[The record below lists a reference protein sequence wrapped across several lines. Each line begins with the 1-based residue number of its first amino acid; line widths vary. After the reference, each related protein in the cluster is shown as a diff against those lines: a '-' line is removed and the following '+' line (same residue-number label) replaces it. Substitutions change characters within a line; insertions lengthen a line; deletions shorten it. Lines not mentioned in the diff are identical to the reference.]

1 MCKIGDIIVIK
12 NYISENNKI
21 IGVHSFI
28 VIDDNNGKIH
38 GISYDFVATVM
49 SSFKDK
55 NHKNKK
61 LQYQENLEIKNSH
74 LMNSKKL
81 KKDSYVKIDKIFY
94 FDKSSIEYYVFGKV
108 SKKYLNQILNLVTL
122 LSEENKLVL
131 VTNNLK
137 NK

>member
-21 IGVHSFI
+21 IGIHSFI

-38 GISYDFVATVM
+38 GLSYDFVATVM
-49 SSFKDK
+49 SSFKDE

-74 LMNSKKL
+74 LINNKL
-81 KKDSYVKIDKIFY
+81 KKDSYVKTNKIFY
-94 FDKSSIEYYVFGKV
+94 FDKTNIEYYIFGKV
-108 SKKYLNQILNLVTL
+108 SKKYLNQILNLVKL